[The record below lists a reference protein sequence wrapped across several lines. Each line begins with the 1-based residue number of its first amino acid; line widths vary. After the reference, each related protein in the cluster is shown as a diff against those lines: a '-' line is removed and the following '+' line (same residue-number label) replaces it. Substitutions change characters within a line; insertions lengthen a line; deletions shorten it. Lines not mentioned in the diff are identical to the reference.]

1 MHKNWAAMLSMIGL
15 AGSAVRVQSQVVNGS
30 ANANPGTTTEQGKN
44 NQKVSTAQKTDKAG
58 KLSVN
63 QQTLR
68 QQNQVSNGGKT
79 ADTMTPS
86 AYCNK
91 GNNQQV
97 TKGGNQQV
105 TKGNQQ
111 VTKGSPNAQVTKGSA
126 HNQITKGNQQVTKG
140 SANAQVTKGS
150 ANAQVTKGS
159 ANTQVTKG
167 TANRQVTKG
176 SAVQTTAAATPK

>member
-15 AGSAVRVQSQVVNGS
+15 AGSAVRVQSQVVKGS
-30 ANANPGTTTEQGKN
+30 TNPSQGVTNEQGKN
-44 NQKVSTAQKTDKAG
+44 NQKVSTAQKTDKSG

-79 ADTMTPS
+79 ADTLTPS

-91 GNNQQV
+91 ANKGVGKANNQQV

-140 SANAQVTKGS
+140 N
-150 ANAQVTKGS
+150 

>member
-15 AGSAVRVQSQVVNGS
+15 AGSAVRVQSQAVNGS
-30 ANANPGTTTEQGKN
+30 ANASPGVTTEQGKN
-44 NQKVSTAQKTDKAG
+44 NQKTSAAGKTDTSG

-68 QQNQVSNGGKT
+68 QQNQGNKSNGGKQ

-91 GNNQQV
+91 GNNGKANNQQV
-97 TKGGNQQV
+97 TKG
-105 TKGNQQ
+105 GNQQ
-111 VTKGSPNAQVTKGSA
+111 VTKGSPNAQVTKGSP
-126 HNQITKGNQQVTKG
+126 
-140 SANAQVTKGS
+140 NAQVTKGS
-150 ANAQVTKGS
+150 RNA
-159 ANTQVTKG
+159 QVTKG
-167 TANRQVTKG
+167 TANTQVTKG